1 MLVSIFQFDVA
12 WHDPAANLA
21 KIEEVCASLAGKTN
35 LLVLPEMFNTGYEMV
50 PQHLDMQ
57 WQDKTIQK
65 LSSLSAE
72 YDMIIAGSIPMIR
85 DGQFF
90 NTFIAVNA
98 LGVVAKYDK
107 IHLFSLAG
115 EAKHYEAGNNKTT
128 FDINDFSIQPLICYD
143 LRFPYISTN
152 KQAVDLII
160 YAANWPKARVSHWK
174 SLLIARAIEN
184 QCYVIGVNRTGED
197 NNGYHYPGASMIV
210 DYNGDVVVEME
221 DSPAFITY
229 NLDKPKMM
237 AYREKLP
244 FMMDRKLDLI

>member
-12 WHDPAANLA
+12 WHDPAKNLS
-21 KIEEVCASLAGKTN
+21 KIEEVCALLAGNTN
-35 LLVLPEMFNTGYEMV
+35 LLVLPEMFNTGYEMM
-50 PQHLDMQ
+50 PQHLETK
-57 WQDKTIQK
+57 WQDETILQ
-65 LSSLSAE
+65 LSNLSAE
-72 YDMIIAGSIPMIR
+72 YDMIIAGSIPMYK

-98 LGVVAKYDK
+98 LGVFAKYDK

-115 EAKHYEAGNNKTT
+115 EAKNYEAGINRIK
-128 FDINDFSIQPLICYD
+128 FDMNDFSIQPLICYD

-152 KQAVDLII
+152 KQPIDLII
-160 YAANWPKARVSHWK
+160 YSANWPKTRVSHWR

-210 DYNGDVVVEME
+210 DYNGEIIVEME

-244 FMMDRKLDLI
+244 FMMDRKWDLI